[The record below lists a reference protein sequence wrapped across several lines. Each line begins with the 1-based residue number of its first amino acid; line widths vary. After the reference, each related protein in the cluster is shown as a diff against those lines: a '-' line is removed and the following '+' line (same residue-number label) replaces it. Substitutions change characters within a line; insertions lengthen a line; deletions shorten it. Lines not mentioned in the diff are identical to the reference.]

1 MLFLFQPY
9 GESCDD
15 LDTKSP
21 FPTKLYVLKVWS
33 SAKGADGC
41 NRAIATLIQ
50 PMYWSI
56 NGFMALLECKGNA
69 MSCPGPFLSLS
80 AS

>member
-15 LDTKSP
+15 LNTKSP

-33 SAKGADGC
+33 SANGADGC
-41 NRAIATLIQ
+41 NRAIAALIQ
-50 PMYWSI
+50 PMY
-56 NGFMALLECKGNA
+56 
-69 MSCPGPFLSLS
+69 
-80 AS
+80 